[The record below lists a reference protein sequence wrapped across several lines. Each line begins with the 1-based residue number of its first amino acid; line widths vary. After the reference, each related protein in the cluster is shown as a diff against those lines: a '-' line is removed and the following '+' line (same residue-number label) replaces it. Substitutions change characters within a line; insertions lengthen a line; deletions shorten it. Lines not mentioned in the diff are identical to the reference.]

1 VGLPLAVHQLRP
13 RAERRERVRE
23 LLEMVGLPA
32 DILDRQPQVLSGGQ
46 RQRVAIARALA
57 AEPQAIILDEPT
69 SALDVSVQAR
79 VLRLLVDIRRRFSLS
94 YLFVTHDLAVARI
107 LANRVI
113 VLYKGEIV
121 ESGPTSQ
128 VLLAPR
134 HRYSQML
141 SSSLPVISQEEVAI
155 KPQWNWTKKVTA
167 ESGFTAGCPFAPRC
181 PYALDVCG
189 RERPPL
195 VTSPTGRT
203 AHCFNPG
210 DDETEAWR
218 AAAVQS
224 SQTKTLQSTDTGR
237 S

>member
-1 VGLPLAVHQLRP
+1 
-13 RAERRERVRE
+13 
-23 LLEMVGLPA
+23 MVGLPA

-79 VLRLLVDIRRRFSLS
+79 VLRLLVDIRERLSLS

-155 KPQWNWTKKVTA
+155 KPEWNWTKKVTA
-167 ESGFTAGCPFAPRC
+167 ESGSSAGCPFTPRC

-189 RERPPL
+189 RERHPL

-224 SQTKTLQSTDTGR
+224 AQTKTLQSTDTGR